1 MLRTTKA
8 KVLPLVT
15 ALAACSLAVVGVV
28 HSGPATAN
36 TGYPVCV
43 AAGTPV
49 KTGPGGT
56 TTYTMNAQQAW
67 HVYTEE
73 ANQWTQGYVSRTDPV
88 QRGWVWGGHFD
99 YSRTPIASPSG
110 GDYCP

>member
-1 MLRTTKA
+1 MPRTPRH
-8 KVLPLVT
+8 LSLLV
-15 ALAACSLAVVGVV
+15 AVAACAVTMVQAGG
-28 HSGPATAN
+28 SAGAN

-43 AAGTPV
+43 KAGTPV
-49 KTGPGGT
+49 ETGPGGT

-67 HVYTEE
+67 HVYTQE

-99 YSRTPIASPSG
+99 TSRTPIHSPSG

>member
-1 MLRTTKA
+1 VPRA
-8 KVLPLVT
+8 NRILPVAT
-15 ALAACSLAVVGVV
+15 ALAVCSLAVVS
-28 HSGPATAN
+28 SGGAAAAN
-36 TGYPVCV
+36 SGYPVCV
-43 AAGTPV
+43 KAGTPV
-49 KTGPGGT
+49 ETGPGGT

-67 HVYTEE
+67 HVYTQE

-99 YSRTPIASPSG
+99 NTRTPIASPSG

>member
-1 MLRTTKA
+1 MPRTSRT
-8 KVLPLVT
+8 LPLIT
-15 ALAACSLAVVGVV
+15 ALAVCSLTVLSP
-28 HSGPATAN
+28 SGPAVAN

-43 AAGTPV
+43 KAGTPV

-67 HVYTEE
+67 HVYSEE
-73 ANQWTQGYVSRTDPV
+73 ANQWTQGYVSRTNPV

-99 YSRTPIASPSG
+99 YTRTPIASPSG
-110 GDYCP
+110 GHYCP

>member
-1 MLRTTKA
+1 MPRSTRRLTLLA
-8 KVLPLVT
+8 
-15 ALAACSLAVVGVV
+15 ALAASAVAMLSAGG
-28 HSGPATAN
+28 SAGAN

-43 AAGTPV
+43 VAGTPV
-49 KTGPGGT
+49 ETGPGGT
-56 TTYTMNAQQAW
+56 VTYTMNAQQAW
-67 HVYTEE
+67 HVYTQE

-99 YSRTPIASPSG
+99 YSRTPIHSPSG